1 MLRRW
6 MREGCL
12 VQINAGSLRGHFGQ
26 GAAQAARQFLNLNLV
41 SVIASDTH
49 DPIRRTPD
57 LAWIRDFMELHYGAV
72 YARAVLE
79 LHRGQL
85 WRTRRCLVMHRKEKV
100 RTRLCKGLVFVYN
113 TVKEA
118 RRGRP
123 WWPYV

>member
-79 LHRGQL
+79 LHPRAIVEDAPVP
-85 WRTRRCLVMHRKEKV
+85 C
-100 RTRLCKGLVFVYN
+100 Y
-113 TVKEA
+113 A
-118 RRGRP
+118 
-123 WWPYV
+123 